1 MERLQKVM
9 AHAGVASRRKSEEII
24 AAGRVKVNGEVVTE
38 MGTKVDPQKDTIEVD
53 GEEIEKEQK
62 VYLKLYKPTGYV
74 TTVKDPQGRKTVLDL
89 IDGVDKRIYP
99 AGRLDL
105 DSSGLLLLTN
115 DGDLTHKITHPSHEL
130 DKEYEVVINGQ
141 LKRQEIKQFKKGID
155 LQEGR
160 TAPAKI
166 NKVNEDNK
174 NTTYKVIIH
183 EGMNRQIRRMFD
195 VLGYKVVSLIR
206 VRIGNIT
213 LGSLN
218 PGEHKAL
225 SREEVQDLLR
235 LLQ

>member
-1 MERLQKVM
+1 M

-24 AAGRVKVNGEVVTE
+24 AEGRVKVNGEIVTA

-53 GEEIEKEQK
+53 GEEIEKEK
-62 VYLKLYKPTGYV
+62 KIYLKLYKPTGYV

-89 IDGVDKRIYP
+89 IEGVDKRIYP

-141 LKRQEIKQFKKGID
+141 LNDQEIKQFKEGID

-160 TAPAKI
+160 TAPAEIK
-166 NKVNEDNK
+166 KVNEDSK

-206 VRIGNIT
+206 VRIGSIT
-213 LGSLN
+213 LGSLK
-218 PGEHKAL
+218 PGEHKTL

-235 LLQ
+235 LLH

>member
-24 AAGRVKVNGEVVTE
+24 AAGRVKVNGEIVTA

-53 GEEIEKEQK
+53 GEEIEKEKK

-89 IDGVDKRIYP
+89 IEGVDKRIYP

-141 LKRQEIKQFKKGID
+141 LNDQEIKHFKEGID

-160 TAPAKI
+160 TAPAEIK
-166 NKVNEDNK
+166 KVNEDSQ

-206 VRIGNIT
+206 VRIGSIT
-213 LGSLN
+213 LGSLK

-235 LLQ
+235 LLH